1 MVYYIKQDENL
12 RFRKVKIEDNICKIV
27 IKSDNNTVKKIV
39 KKIKKNKI
47 DKVVLSRRV
56 KENQEIIKELK
67 NYNITI
73 LDGKRLMQYMINEII
88 FYLEEHKK
96 INYSDEIAILSNN
109 ANNEIKR
116 VINELFDKY
125 KKVRIVTNN
134 LKTFKKME
142 NELLDYYGIPVIV
155 SNNKRKALSKSSL
168 IINFDFNQENINE
181 YNINEKAI
189 IINMNEEIKIGK
201 KRFNGF
207 VICDYEIELDR
218 EKLFDIKETQIEFSL
233 KDILE
238 EKIYNRIEKTKEYN
252 RVNEVRDIIEKYNIH
267 ICELIG
273 RNGSL
278 N

>member
-1 MVYYIKQDENL
+1 MVYYIKQDEKL
-12 RFRKVKIEDNICKIV
+12 RFRKLKIDDNICKIS
-27 IKSDNNTVKKIV
+27 IKSHNNMATKIV
-39 KKIKKNKI
+39 KKIKKNNI
-47 DKVVLSRRV
+47 EQVVLS
-56 KENQEIIKELK
+56 KKIKKNKDIIKELN

-73 LDGKRLMQYMINEII
+73 LDGKWLMQYMIKEII

-96 INYSDEIAILSNN
+96 INDSDEIAILANN
-109 ANNEIKR
+109 SNNEIKR
-116 VINELFDKY
+116 VINELLERY
-125 KKVRIVTNN
+125 KKVRVVTNN
-134 LKTFKKME
+134 LEIFKKME

-168 IINFDFNQENINE
+168 IINVDFNQKIMNQ

-189 IINMNEEIKIGK
+189 IINLSEEIKIEK

-252 RVNEVRDIIEKYNIH
+252 RVNEVIDIIEKYNIH

>member
-27 IKSDNNTVKKIV
+27 TKSDNSTVKKIV

-56 KENQEIIKELK
+56 KENKEIIKKLK
-67 NYNITI
+67 NYNIII
-73 LDGKRLMQYMINEII
+73 LDGKWLMQYMIKEII

-116 VINELFDKY
+116 VINELFEKY

-155 SNNKRKALSKSSL
+155 SNNKRKSLSKSSL

-189 IINMNEEIKIGK
+189 IINRNEEIKIEK

-218 EKLFDIKETQIEFSL
+218 EKLCDIEDKQTEFSL

-238 EKIYNRIEKTKEYN
+238 EKIYSNIEKTKECI
-252 RVNEVRDIIEKYNIH
+252 RFNEVRDIIERYNVH

-273 RNGSL
+273 RNSSL
-278 N
+278 I

>member
-1 MVYYIKQDENL
+1 MVYYIKQDEKL
-12 RFRKVKIEDNICKIV
+12 CFRKIKIDDNICKICL
-27 IKSDNNTVKKIV
+27 KFRNNIAKKIV
-39 KKIKKNKI
+39 KKIRKKKI
-47 DKVVLSRRV
+47 DKVVLS
-56 KENQEIIKELK
+56 KKIKKNQEIIKELK

-73 LDGKRLMQYMINEII
+73 LDGKWLMKYMIKEII
-88 FYLEEHKK
+88 SYLEEHKK
-96 INYSDEIAILSNN
+96 INYSDEIAILANN

-116 VINELFDKY
+116 VINELFEKY

-168 IINFDFNQENINE
+168 IINVDFNQKIMNQ

-189 IINMNEEIKIGK
+189 IINLSEEIKIEK

-218 EKLFDIKETQIEFSL
+218 EKLCDIEDKQTEFSL

-238 EKIYNRIEKTKEYN
+238 EKIYSNIEKTRECI
-252 RVNEVRDIIEKYNIH
+252 RFNEVRDIIERYNVH

-273 RNGSL
+273 RNSSL
-278 N
+278 I

>member
-1 MVYYIKQDENL
+1 MIYYIKQDENL

-27 IKSDNNTVKKIV
+27 IKADNDTAKKIV

-47 DKVVLSRRV
+47 EKVVLS
-56 KENQEIIKELK
+56 KKIKKNQEIIKELN

-73 LDGKRLMQYMINEII
+73 LDGKWLMQYMIKDII
-88 FYLEEHKK
+88 FYLKKHEKIEED
-96 INYSDEIAILSNN
+96 NEIAILVNN
-109 ANNEIKR
+109 INNETKMIIK
-116 VINELFDKY
+116 ELFNRY
-125 KKVRIVTNN
+125 KKVRIITDNIE
-134 LKTFKKME
+134 LFKKME
-142 NELLDYYGIPVIV
+142 KELFDYSGIPMIV
-155 SNNKRKALSKSSL
+155 TNNKRKALSKSSL
-168 IINFDFNQENINE
+168 IINIDFNQKNINQ

-189 IINMNEEIKIGK
+189 IINLNEEIKIEK
-201 KRFNGF
+201 KRFNGS

-218 EKLFDIKETQIEFSL
+218 GKLCDIEQKETEFSL

-238 EKIYNRIEKTKEYN
+238 EKIYSNIEKTN
-252 RVNEVRDIIEKYNIH
+252 RFNEVRDIIEKYNVH

>member
-27 IKSDNNTVKKIV
+27 IKADNDTAKKIV

-47 DKVVLSRRV
+47 EKVVLS
-56 KENQEIIKELK
+56 KKIKKNQEIIEELN

-73 LDGKRLMQYMINEII
+73 LDGKWLMQHMIKEIF

-109 ANNEIKR
+109 ANNEIKM
-116 VINELFDKY
+116 VINELFDRY

-134 LKTFKKME
+134 LELFEKME
-142 NELLDYYGIPVIV
+142 NELFDYSGIPMIV
-155 SNNKRKALSKSSL
+155 TNNKRKALSKSLL
-168 IINFDFNQENINE
+168 IINFDFNQETINK
-181 YNINEKAI
+181 YNINENAI
-189 IINMNEEIKIGK
+189 IINLNEEIKITK

-218 EKLFDIKETQIEFSL
+218 EKLCDIEDKQTEFSL

-238 EKIYNRIEKTKEYN
+238 EKIYSNIEKTKEYI
-252 RVNEVRDIIEKYNIH
+252 RFNEVRDIIERYNVH

-273 RNGSL
+273 RNSSL
-278 N
+278 I

>member
-12 RFRKVKIEDNICKIV
+12 CFRKIKIDDNLCKICL
-27 IKSDNNTVKKIV
+27 KFRNNIAKKIV
-39 KKIKKNKI
+39 KKIRKKKI
-47 DKVVLSRRV
+47 DKVVLSR
-56 KENQEIIKELK
+56 KIKKNQEIIKELK

-73 LDGKRLMQYMINEII
+73 LDGKWLMQYMIKEII
-88 FYLEEHKK
+88 FHLEEHKK
-96 INYSDEIAILSNN
+96 INYSDEIAILANN

-116 VINELFDKY
+116 VINELFEKY

-134 LKTFKKME
+134 LKIFKKME

-168 IINFDFNQENINE
+168 IINFDFNQESINE

-189 IINMNEEIKIGK
+189 IINLSEEIKIEK

-218 EKLFDIKETQIEFSL
+218 EKLCDIEDKQTEFSL
-233 KDILE
+233 KDILG
-238 EKIYNRIEKTKEYN
+238 EKIYSNIEKTKECI
-252 RVNEVRDIIEKYNIH
+252 RFNEVRDIIERYNVH

-273 RNGSL
+273 RNSSL
-278 N
+278 I

>member
-12 RFRKVKIEDNICKIV
+12 CFRKIKIDDNLCKICL
-27 IKSDNNTVKKIV
+27 KFRNNIAKKIV
-39 KKIKKNKI
+39 KKIRKKKI
-47 DKVVLSRRV
+47 DKVVLSR
-56 KENQEIIKELK
+56 KIKKNQEIIKELK

-73 LDGKRLMQYMINEII
+73 LDGKWLMQYMIKEII
-88 FYLEEHKK
+88 FHLEEHKK
-96 INYSDEIAILSNN
+96 INYSDEIAILANN

-116 VINELFDKY
+116 VINELFEKY

-134 LKTFKKME
+134 LKIFKKME

-168 IINFDFNQENINE
+168 IINFDFNQESINE

-189 IINMNEEIKIGK
+189 IINLSEEIKIEK

-218 EKLFDIKETQIEFSL
+218 EKLCDIEDKQTEFSL

-238 EKIYNRIEKTKEYN
+238 EKIYSNIEKTKECI
-252 RVNEVRDIIEKYNIH
+252 RFNEVRDIIERYNVH

-273 RNGSL
+273 RNSSL
-278 N
+278 I